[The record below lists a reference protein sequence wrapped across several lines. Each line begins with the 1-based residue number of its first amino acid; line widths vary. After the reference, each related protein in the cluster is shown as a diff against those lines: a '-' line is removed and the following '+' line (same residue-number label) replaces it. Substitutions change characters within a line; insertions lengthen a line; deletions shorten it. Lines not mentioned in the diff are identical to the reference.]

1 MTTTNTKL
9 GPERGTA
16 ARRQPEASDAARVA
30 KRKVLALQ
38 SARILSWKSVLVE
51 SLGRELHALHIQ
63 QQERAFMATSHGLNY
78 VARQRET
85 TVVH

>member
-1 MTTTNTKL
+1 MLTMTTTAA
-9 GPERGTA
+9 GSRPEATA
-16 ARRQPEASDAARVA
+16 AAPPPKVKALVLQGAR
-30 KRKVLALQ
+30 L
-38 SARILSWKSVLVE
+38 LSWKSVLVQSLGQ

-78 VARQRET
+78 VSWRQET

>member
-1 MTTTNTKL
+1 MTTTKS
-9 GPERGTA
+9 GTA
-16 ARRQPEASDAARVA
+16 AGRQPEASGAAHGA
-30 KRKVLALQ
+30 KRKVLAQQ
-38 SARILSWKSVLVE
+38 SARILTWKSVLVQ

-78 VARQRET
+78 VARQREMV